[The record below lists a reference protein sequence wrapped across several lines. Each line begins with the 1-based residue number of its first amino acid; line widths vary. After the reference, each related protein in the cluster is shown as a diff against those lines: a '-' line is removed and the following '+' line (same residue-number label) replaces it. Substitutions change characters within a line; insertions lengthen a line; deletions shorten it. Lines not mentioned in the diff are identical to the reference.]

1 MKQLEK
7 MLQDIDEAMN
17 ETQDFVKIG
26 ELSKKRSE
34 IEAEIE
40 KKNERWLELLEIEEA
55 IALNK

>member
-1 MKQLEK
+1 

-17 ETQDFVKIG
+17 ETQDFVRIG